1 MLWLVVVQ
9 SPLNFRYR
17 LYRRQSRREMNRLG
31 CANFGPAQTA
41 FENAERVLYASTPLI
56 AGPSITKDPKMLA
69 EQLETIR
76 QGVDNRVPPDK
87 RAIMHRATA
96 DLRAS
101 GIMDRV
107 IKVGDPLP
115 LFTLKNASDQAVR
128 SADLLATGP
137 LVLTVFRGSW

>member
-1 MLWLVVVQ
+1 
-9 SPLNFRYR
+9 
-17 LYRRQSRREMNRLG
+17 
-31 CANFGPAQTA
+31 
-41 FENAERVLYASTPLI
+41 
-56 AGPSITKDPKMLA
+56 MLA

-101 GIMDRV
+101 GIMDHV
-107 IKVGDPLP
+107 IKVGDRLP
-115 LFTLKNASDQAVR
+115 PFTLKNAFGKEVR
-128 SADLLATGP
+128 SEDLLATGP

>member
-1 MLWLVVVQ
+1 
-9 SPLNFRYR
+9 
-17 LYRRQSRREMNRLG
+17 
-31 CANFGPAQTA
+31 
-41 FENAERVLYASTPLI
+41 
-56 AGPSITKDPKMLA
+56 MLA
-69 EQLETIR
+69 ERLETIR
-76 QGVDNRVPPDK
+76 QGADKRIPPDK

-115 LFTLKNASDQAVR
+115 PFALTNAFDQEVR
-128 SADLLATGP
+128 SSDLLAKGA

>member
-1 MLWLVVVQ
+1 
-9 SPLNFRYR
+9 
-17 LYRRQSRREMNRLG
+17 
-31 CANFGPAQTA
+31 
-41 FENAERVLYASTPLI
+41 
-56 AGPSITKDPKMLA
+56 MLA

-107 IKVGDPLP
+107 IKVGARLP
-115 LFTLKNASDQAVR
+115 PFTLKNASGQAVR

>member
-1 MLWLVVVQ
+1 
-9 SPLNFRYR
+9 
-17 LYRRQSRREMNRLG
+17 
-31 CANFGPAQTA
+31 
-41 FENAERVLYASTPLI
+41 
-56 AGPSITKDPKMLA
+56 MLA

-76 QGVDNRVPPDK
+76 QGVDNRVSPDK

-115 LFTLKNASDQAVR
+115 LFMLKNASGQAVR